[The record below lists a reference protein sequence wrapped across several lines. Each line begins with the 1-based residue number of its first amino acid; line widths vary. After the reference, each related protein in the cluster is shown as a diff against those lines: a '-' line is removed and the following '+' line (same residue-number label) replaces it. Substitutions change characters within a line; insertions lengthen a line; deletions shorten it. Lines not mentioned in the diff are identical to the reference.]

1 MSKNKAVFLDRD
13 GVINRLYPG
22 NYVTRWED
30 FEFLGGVKEAIAD
43 LASTDFKIII
53 ITNQSPINRGL
64 MTEYELKVIHEHMV
78 DAIVEAGGRI
88 DSIYFCP
95 HAPHEGCDCRKPEP
109 GMFDRAISFHD
120 IDARSSWF
128 IGDFE
133 SDEEAAARVGLKFKL
148 AEGDG
153 GLRRAVDE
161 ILRDE

>member
-1 MSKNKAVFLDRD
+1 MNKAVFLDRD
-13 GVINRLYPG
+13 GVINRLNLG
-22 NYVTRWED
+22 SYVTKWEQ
-30 FEFLGGVKEAIAD
+30 FEFLEGVKDAIKD
-43 LASTDFKIII
+43 LAATDFKIIM
-53 ITNQSPINRGL
+53 ITNQSAINRGL

-95 HAPHEGCDCRKPEP
+95 HAPHEECTCRKPEP
-109 GMFDRAISFHD
+109 GMFDRAIEFHG
-120 IDARSSWF
+120 IDVSNSWF

-153 GLRRAVDE
+153 GLKKAVDE
-161 ILRDE
+161 LLNENC